1 MIRILLADAISPKAI
16 ESLKEIP
23 EFELMENAGL
33 SSDELKKEI
42 QNVDGMVVRG
52 TTNLNREILAEAA
65 KLKIIVRAGIGLENI
80 DLEFAKTKNIDVRN
94 TPHAT
99 SITVAEYTL
108 AHMLGICRNIGPAY
122 ASMKNKKWEK
132 SRFSKGMELHG
143 KTAGIIG
150 FGRIGSEVAMREL
163 CMGMSVLC
171 YDVADIQTDLNV
183 RQVPLDT
190 LLKESDFIS
199 VHLPLTKNTR
209 NLLSF
214 EEFNKMKSTAVL
226 VNVASGGVVDEEAL
240 VQALDERKIGAVA
253 VDVFQTEP
261 PNNFSLINHE
271 RVFPAPH
278 LGASTQEGQER
289 AGIDAVSILKEFFN
303 V

>member
-1 MIRILLADAISPKAI
+1 MIRILLADAISPKAV

-23 EFELMENAGL
+23 EFELVEKTGL
-33 SSDELKKEI
+33 SPDNLKAEI
-42 QNVDGMVVRG
+42 RNIDGVVVRSA
-52 TTNLNREILAEAA
+52 TRLDREVLSVAG
-65 KLKIIVRAGIGLENI
+65 KLKIIVRAGIGLDNI
-80 DLEFAKTKNIDVRN
+80 DVDFAGTKNIDVRN

-122 ASMKNKKWEK
+122 ASMKDKKWEK
-132 SRFSKGMELHG
+132 KRFSKGMELYG

-150 FGRIGSEVAMREL
+150 FGRIGSEVARREL
-163 CMGMSVLC
+163 CLGMSVIC
-171 YDVADIQTDLNV
+171 YDVVDIQTDLNV

-190 LLKESDFIS
+190 LLEQSDFIS
-199 VHLPLTKNTR
+199 VHLPLTEKTR

-214 EEFNKMKSTAVL
+214 SQFKMMKSTAVL
-226 VNVASGGVVDEEAL
+226 VNVARGGVVDEEAL
-240 VQALDERKIGAVA
+240 IQALNEGEIGAAA

-261 PNNFSLINHE
+261 PGDFNLIDHD
-271 RVFPAPH
+271 RVYPAPH
-278 LGASTQEGQER
+278 LGASTMEGQER
-289 AGIDAVSILKEFFN
+289 AGIEAVSILKEFFN